1 MTARIAADLAA
12 GTTLTSMPEHV
23 AAIDLGVTWE
33 PNAPSAILLS
43 DDVGKTVLALNR
55 HVDDPD
61 ERCVVLIWS
70 GTHSACLADP
80 NDEAISGHRLYR
92 SGLSDVMW
100 AGVVRDSDVIQ
111 ALEM

>member
-1 MTARIAADLAA
+1 
-12 GTTLTSMPEHV
+12 MPEHV